1 MDGPVCVP
9 SSHVLCLE
17 GHTTRPVSVPHVK
30 YLLLSRLLT
39 VELQFKLKAIN
50 LQTVR
55 HQELPDCYD
64 FTLTVSVGCVEIGSC
79 LEKIRL
85 I

>member
-1 MDGPVCVP
+1 MREADRGIIGFCVCASTEP
-9 SSHVLCLE
+9 KPPLF
-17 GHTTRPVSVPHVK
+17 
-30 YLLLSRLLT
+30 SRLVT

-64 FTLTVSVGCVEIGSC
+64 FTLTVSMRCTEFGSN
-79 LEKIRL
+79 LEKKNCFI
-85 I
+85 

>member
-1 MDGPVCVP
+1 MALGVLPPLKP
-9 SSHVLCLE
+9 S
-17 GHTTRPVSVPHVK
+17 
-30 YLLLSRLLT
+30 LLSRLLT

-64 FTLTVSVGCVEIGSC
+64 FTLTVSVGCAECGSC
-79 LEKIRL
+79 LEKVCFDLGAWFIFWC
-85 I
+85 

>member
-1 MDGPVCVP
+1 MCVP
-9 SSHVLCLE
+9 SSHAFWKGTQLGRVC
-17 GHTTRPVSVPHVK
+17 PPHVR
-30 YLLLSRLLT
+30 YPLLSRLLT

-64 FTLTVSVGCVEIGSC
+64 FTLTVSVGCVEHGSR
-79 LEKIRL
+79 LEKIHF